1 MELIKAYLYSILN
14 IALIIILLFKWIKY
28 TAFKSSKNT
37 FLNSFYYNNYDI
49 VNSRNSDSKK
59 NKITQN
65 YLSLCLVG
73 VFCLE
78 IILFLLF
85 SNL

>member
-1 MELIKAYLYSILN
+1 MELIKAYLYCILN
-14 IALIIILLFKWIKY
+14 ISLLIILLFKWIKY
-28 TAFKSSKNT
+28 TAFKSSKNS
-37 FLNSFYYNNYDI
+37 FSNCFYYKNYDI

-65 YLSLCLVG
+65 YLSLSLVC

-78 IILFLLF
+78 IILFVLF

>member
-85 SNL
+85 SHL